1 MRGKWFAGLP
11 AALRRELLA
20 RGGSRRF
27 PRGSWVYLQGDP
39 PRGLWAVLEGEI
51 SFSKVGASGTEVI
64 YHVGGPGLWF
74 GVLGVLTGLPLG
86 LAITAMTE
94 LSLLFVRRKDVLQ
107 IIDDEPR
114 HVLRLVRLPLERG
127 IDLLDLVEHIVRP
140 EPAKP
145 RGVPAAAAQTHR
157 DGPRRHQQRRLRC
170 ACRRRSSRP

>member
-20 RGGSRRF
+20 RGQIRRF
-27 PRGSWVYLQGDP
+27 RRGSWVYLQGDP
-39 PRGLWAVLEGEI
+39 PRGLWAVLEGEV

-86 LAITAMTE
+86 LAVTAVSDAQRC
-94 LSLLFVRRKDVLQ
+94 SLCAARTSCQ

-140 EPAKP
+140 SP
-145 RGVPAAAAQTHR
+145 RSRVASRLLLLRRIETGDDGSRARPVARVAGAA
-157 DGPRRHQQRRLRC
+157 
-170 ACRRRSSRP
+170 RRR